1 MKAKHH
7 ITMNAYF
14 FGMSFM
20 WNAIHPIVLPALLL
34 SYVDESLKNT
44 YFGIMTFV
52 GLVLAMLVQP
62 IAGGLSDT
70 TRSRWGRRR
79 PWLFVG
85 NVLCLVCLGGMAI
98 AGSFWGLVVAY
109 ICLQIASNCAHGP
122 AQGLIPDLVPE
133 KQHGL
138 ASGIKSLAD
147 MLGLVVASFVAGQLM
162 SGDDP
167 LGAFAVIGAA
177 LAIGTAATLLTT
189 ERNTQE
195 SITGKLSDSPQTGK
209 KNPIRELVADLARQ
223 PGFAWLIVSRLLIL
237 LGIYAVQS
245 FVQYYLRDVMRV
257 ANPPEATGNLLTTLG
272 LPLTLA
278 VFPAGFLSDRLGRRR
293 MNLVA
298 GAIVTLG
305 ILPLAFAVSM
315 TQVSILAALIGI
327 GTGVFLSANWALAT
341 DLIPQQEAGKYLGLT
356 NLATAGAGALA
367 RLGGPLIDQ
376 VNALRPEAYW
386 GYPTLFLLAAASALV
401 GTMLLLCIH
410 EPSTQ
415 PKVDSQNPSR

>member
-1 MKAKHH
+1 MKARNHV
-7 ITMNAYF
+7 TMNAYF

-34 SYVDESLKNT
+34 HFVDESLKNT

-52 GLVLAMLVQP
+52 GLVLAMIIQP

-79 PWLFVG
+79 PWLLVG
-85 NVLCLVCLGGMAI
+85 NLLCLVCLGGMAL
-98 AGSFWGLVVAY
+98 AGNFLGLMIAY

-138 ASGIKSLAD
+138 ASGIKNLAD
-147 MLGLVVASFVAGQLM
+147 MLGLVVASFAAGQLM
-162 SGDDP
+162 AGDDP
-167 LGAFAVIGAA
+167 VLAFVVIGGV
-177 LAIGTAATLLTT
+177 LAIGTAVTLLTQ
-189 ERNTQE
+189 EDNTLE
-195 SITGKLSDSPQTGK
+195 KSTVEPSPSPETSRK
-209 KNPIRELVADLARQ
+209 RPIRELVADLMSH

-245 FVQYYLRDVMRV
+245 FAQYYLRDVMRV
-257 ANPPEATGNLLTTLG
+257 ANPPEATGNLMTTIG

-293 MNLVA
+293 VNLVA
-298 GAIVTLG
+298 GALVTLG
-305 ILPLAFAVSM
+305 ILPLAFATNM
-315 TQVSILAALIGI
+315 TQVSILAAVIGI

-341 DLIPQQEAGKYLGLT
+341 DLIPQREAGKYLGLT
-356 NLATAGAGALA
+356 NLATAGASALA
-367 RLGGPLIDQ
+367 RLGGPLIDK
-376 VNALRPEAYW
+376 VNALRPEAYR
-386 GYPTLFLLAAASALV
+386 GYPTLFLVAAASALV

-410 EPSTQ
+410 EPSARRSAQ
-415 PKVDSQNPSR
+415 S